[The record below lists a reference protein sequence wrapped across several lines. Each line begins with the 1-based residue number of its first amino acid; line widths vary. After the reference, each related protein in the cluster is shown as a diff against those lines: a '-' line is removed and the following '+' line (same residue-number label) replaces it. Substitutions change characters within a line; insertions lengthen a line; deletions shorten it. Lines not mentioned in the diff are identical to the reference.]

1 MPGGLI
7 QIVAYG
13 AQDLFLTGI
22 PEITYFKYIYK
33 RYTNFAMEF
42 IELQFNGD
50 KNFGEEISCQ
60 IPKDGDLLRDTVIK
74 IVIPSVKLEK
84 STVDTSLITTAKADM
99 VNAETDYI
107 NLNNFIKYIYESI
120 YIANTGLNN
129 TNETFTNI
137 KTSITTYLDS
147 QKNYLLLKNKVSSNT
162 QNMFDIETHITNISN
177 KSINET
183 EKKTLLN
190 TLVGSY
196 LTLSKNISNN
206 LQNIY
211 INKKNVYDNTL
222 LNNYNFSWIDN
233 LGWNIISQAEINIG
247 GNPVDRQYSTWL
259 FLWNELFES
268 SFKKKDIEKLHS
280 KSSIAY
286 TYDKNNKPSF
296 TIYVPLKF
304 FFNRDYG
311 AALPLISL
319 RHQAVILKLNLEK
332 LTNLIYT
339 DYSNSNII
347 DVIKLSNITLLANY
361 IFLDQ
366 DERIKFAQ
374 ANHEYLIEQ
383 VNYHDYTK
391 LKTNELNIELN
402 ISHPVKYYAWM
413 IQKKTDITTY
423 KLHNNYESDLVYSI
437 VDNKPIIT
445 TKKDNPVDSALLEL
459 NGVERTSFRDGNY
472 YNYLTSYELDINTPA
487 DGINFYSFS
496 LLPKEIQPSG
506 TCNFSRLNRKN
517 LKIKLNSTFL
527 NRLSSTENMVVK
539 FVYVNY
545 NILKFNKGQ
554 GSLVFNF

>member
-50 KNFGEEISCQ
+50 KNFGEEISCE

-74 IVIPSVKLEK
+74 IVLPSVKLEK
-84 STVDTSLITTAKADM
+84 TTVDTSLLSTAQSDMSNAD
-99 VNAETDYI
+99 TIYI
-107 NLNNFIKYIYESI
+107 NFNNFIKYIYESI
-120 YIANTGLNN
+120 KIANIGLTN

-137 KTSITTYLDS
+137 ETSISSYLNS
-147 QKNYLLLKNKVSSNT
+147 QKNYLLLKNKVSSAIK
-162 QNMFDIETHITNISN
+162 NMFDIETHNATISD

-183 EKKTLLN
+183 DKKTLLN
-190 TLVGSY
+190 TLVNSY
-196 LTLSKNISNN
+196 LSLSESISNN
-206 LQNIY
+206 LMSDY
-211 INKKNVYDNTL
+211 VNKKNVYDKAI
-222 LNNYNFSWIDN
+222 LNNYNFAWIDD

-247 GNPVDRQYSTWL
+247 GITIDRQYSSWL
-259 FLWNELFES
+259 FLWNQLFES
-268 SFKKKDIEKLHS
+268 TFKKKDMEKLHS
-280 KSSIAY
+280 KSSISY
-286 TYDKNNKPSF
+286 TYDKNNKPIF

-311 AALPLISL
+311 LSLPLISV
-319 RHQAVILKLNLEK
+319 RHQAIILKVKLEK

-339 DYSNSNII
+339 DYTDNNII
-347 DVIKLSNITLLANY
+347 DLIKLNNITLLVNY
-361 IFLDQ
+361 VFLDQ

-383 VNYHDYTK
+383 VNYYEYTK
-391 LKTNELNIELN
+391 SKIDELNIELN
-402 ISHPVKYYAWM
+402 VSHPVKYYAWTV
-413 IQKKTDITTY
+413 QKKSDITTY
-423 KLHNNYESDLVYSI
+423 NLHNNYESNLTYDI
-437 VDNKPIIT
+437 IDNKPVLT
-445 TKKDNPVDSALLEL
+445 TYKDNPVKSAALEL
-459 NGVERTSFRDGNY
+459 NGVERTPFYEGNY
-472 YNYLTSYELDINTPA
+472 YNYITSYELNLNTPI

-496 LLPKEIQPSG
+496 LLPKDVQPSG

-517 LKIKLNSTFL
+517 LKINLDSTFL
-527 NRLSSTENMVVK
+527 NRLTSTDTILIK
-539 FVYVNY
+539 FIYVNY

-554 GSLVFNF
+554 TSLVFGF

>member
-50 KNFGEEISCQ
+50 KNFGEEISCE

-74 IVIPSVKLEK
+74 IVLPSVKLEK
-84 STVDTSLITTAKADM
+84 TTVDTSLLSTAQSDMSNAD
-99 VNAETDYI
+99 TIYI
-107 NLNNFIKYIYESI
+107 NFNNFIKYIYESI
-120 YIANTGLNN
+120 KIANIGLTN

-137 KTSITTYLDS
+137 KESISSYLNS
-147 QKNYLLLKNKVSSNT
+147 QKNYLLLKNKVSSAIK
-162 QNMFDIETHITNISN
+162 NMFDIETHNVTISG

-183 EKKTLLN
+183 DKKTLLN
-190 TLVGSY
+190 TLVNSY
-196 LTLSKNISNN
+196 LSLSESISNN
-206 LQNIY
+206 LMSDY
-211 INKKNVYDNTL
+211 VNKKNVYDKAI
-222 LNNYNFSWIDN
+222 LNNYNFAWIDD

-247 GNPVDRQYSTWL
+247 GITIDRQYSSWL
-259 FLWNELFES
+259 FLWNQLFES
-268 SFKKKDIEKLHS
+268 TFKKKDMEKLHS
-280 KSSIAY
+280 KSSISY
-286 TYDKNNKPSF
+286 TYDKNNKPIF

-311 AALPLISL
+311 LSLPLISV
-319 RHQAVILKLNLEK
+319 RHQAIILKVKLEK

-339 DYSNSNII
+339 DYTDNNII
-347 DVIKLSNITLLANY
+347 DLIKLNNITLLVNY
-361 IFLDQ
+361 VFLDQ

-383 VNYHDYTK
+383 VNYYEYTK
-391 LKTNELNIELN
+391 SKIDELNIELN
-402 ISHPVKYYAWM
+402 VSHPVKYYAWTV
-413 IQKKTDITTY
+413 QKKSDITTY
-423 KLHNNYESDLVYSI
+423 NLHNNYESNLTYDI
-437 VDNKPIIT
+437 IDNKPVLT
-445 TKKDNPVDSALLEL
+445 TYKDNPVKSAALEL
-459 NGVERTSFRDGNY
+459 NGVERTPFYEGNY
-472 YNYLTSYELDINTPA
+472 YNYITSYELNLNTPI

-496 LLPKEIQPSG
+496 LLPKDVQPSG

-517 LKIKLNSTFL
+517 LKINLDSTFL
-527 NRLSSTENMVVK
+527 NRLTSTDTILIK
-539 FVYVNY
+539 FIYVNY

-554 GSLVFNF
+554 TSLVFGF